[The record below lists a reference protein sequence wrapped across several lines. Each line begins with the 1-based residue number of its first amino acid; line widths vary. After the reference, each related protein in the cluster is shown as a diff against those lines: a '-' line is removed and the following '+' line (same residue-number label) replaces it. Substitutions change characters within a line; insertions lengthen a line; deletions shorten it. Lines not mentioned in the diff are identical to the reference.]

1 MSRPAQTSPRQRCP
15 GTVPASRIGDID
27 EKARNA
33 APVAVRPP
41 DPDGL
46 DAVRSCHQLR
56 NDHGG
61 NELGRSDF
69 AAVQVRRIP

>member
-1 MSRPAQTSPRQRCP
+1 MSRPAQTSPQQRCHA
-15 GTVPASRIGDID
+15 TVPASRIGDID
-27 EKARNA
+27 ETPPNA

-56 NDHGG
+56 NDHGR
-61 NELGRSDF
+61 NQLGRSDF
-69 AAVQVRRIP
+69 AALQVRRIP